1 MIEVEKFFPVSATD
15 GFIFDDIGEGFRNPA
30 PPRLN
35 WDGEWKTSNEG

>member
-1 MIEVEKFFPVSATD
+1 MGNLDYSYEYLD
-15 GFIFDDIGEGFRNPA
+15 WWHDDIGEGFRNPA